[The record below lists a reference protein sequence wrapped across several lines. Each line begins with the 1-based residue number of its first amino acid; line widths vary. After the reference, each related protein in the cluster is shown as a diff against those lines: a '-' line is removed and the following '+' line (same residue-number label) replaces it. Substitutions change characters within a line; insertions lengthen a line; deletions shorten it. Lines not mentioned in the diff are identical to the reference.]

1 MIPGKN
7 PNFSQVCSS
16 TGTKY
21 IPANRTENAA
31 RILKWQI
38 KANIS
43 PFALCPI
50 KQMME
55 IQVNISTLFLP
66 FALQNKS

>member
-1 MIPGKN
+1 MIPGKI

-21 IPANRTENAA
+21 IPANQTENAA
-31 RILKWQI
+31 RI
-38 KANIS
+38 
-43 PFALCPI
+43 PLCPI

-66 FALQNKS
+66 FALQNKA